1 MKNFYDILGIG
12 RNATKVE
19 IKKAYIS
26 ELRKYHPDVTKF
38 DKLYAEERTKDI
50 IEAFKILSDDKKRMV
65 YNELLSNYE
74 KLNNI
79 NFNSTQNKYDT
90 YKQSHTKSRAKN
102 FNTNSNN
109 HTHANPNS
117 SKTDIPNSSKDTTNF
132 NKKIFTFLAIVL
144 LIWGGCYL
152 SKNETSNTKPNTIK
166 NVNVTPPATKITE
179 QDDYKMNY
187 IVIKPTI
194 LRSMPTNNS
203 KAIKHMY
210 KEELIW
216 ASEEIDGNWRR
227 CKVLTGFINFETGWI
242 LESDIMAESSYKMK
256 KNHMQIPSTQT
267 PNFKNKQEYQSPP
280 SNSKSKQF
288 IPIEPYNKSANNISI
303 PEDFSI
309 GPYKLGMS
317 VKSPASFQNI
327 LGNIINVNQ
336 RNYSNYIARTVEYQ
350 YGSITINDSGKLSAM
365 KINIANNS
373 IATSRGIKIGSS
385 SQDILNAYG
394 KPGESSKDTLYS
406 YPGGNGSELYFY
418 LVAGKVVAMGFYY
431 PSC

>member
-1 MKNFYDILGIG
+1 MKNFYDILGLG
-12 RNATKVE
+12 RNATKAE

-50 IEAFKILSDDKKRMV
+50 IEAFKILNDDDKRTV
-65 YNELLSNYE
+65 YDDLLSNYE

-79 NFNSTQNKYDT
+79 NFHSTKNNYDT
-90 YKQSHTKSRAKN
+90 YSKKHDKFKTQNSNNNSN
-102 FNTNSNN
+102 NSTNSN
-109 HTHANPNS
+109 HNS
-117 SKTDIPNSSKDTTNF
+117 SKTDIHKSINEKSNF
-132 NKKIFTFLAIVL
+132 NKKFFTFVAIVL
-144 LIWGGCYL
+144 LICGSYYL
-152 SKNETSNTKPNTIK
+152 SKNETVNTKQTTI
-166 NVNVTPPATKITE
+166 NITPPVAKITE

-187 IVIKPTI
+187 IVIKPTV

-203 KAIKHMY
+203 KVIKHMY

-216 ASEEIDGNWRR
+216 ASEEVDGNWRR
-227 CKVLTGFINFETGWI
+227 CKVLTGFISFETGWI
-242 LESDIMAESSYKMK
+242 LESDIMAESSYKMN
-256 KNHMQIPSTQT
+256 KNTLQT
-267 PNFKNKQEYQSPP
+267 PTIKTPDLKNKQEY
-280 SNSKSKQF
+280 KSTPINYKQKQF
-288 IPIEPYNKSANNISI
+288 IPNEPYNKSANNISI

-350 YGSITINDSGKLSAM
+350 YGSITINASGKLSAI

-394 KPGESSKDTLYS
+394 KPRERSKDTIYS

-418 LVAGKVVAMGFYY
+418 LSAGKVVAMGFYY